1 MNAAKLR
8 FSLRLQR
15 SSLTSSR
22 NCNGIGPVLLIAG
35 APFKADSLT
44 AGFPC
49 TSGVALIGA
58 NFLCHKR
65 FDHFLDVCDSS
76 GDLPPQMSSMT
87 RANVRVLSTL
97 LMAAGSVWKVCKD
110 LEAGAEI
117 GLRLLVGKPGL
128 EVLLGEGEIGFGRV
142 LYMFPR

>member
-1 MNAAKLR
+1 M
-8 FSLRLQR
+8 
-15 SSLTSSR
+15 
-22 NCNGIGPVLLIAG
+22 LLIAG
-35 APFKADSLT
+35 ASFKADSLT

-49 TSGVALIGA
+49 TSGVALIGV
-58 NFLCHKR
+58 NFLLQR

-76 GDLPPQMSSMT
+76 GDLPPRMSSMT

-110 LEAGAEI
+110 LEAGVEI

-128 EVLLGEGEIGFGRV
+128 EVLLGEEEIVFRRV